1 MYGYS
6 SGKQKKTK
14 KENKIKTLIK
24 VQSPNEFQTKTI
36 FLHSTFYTEIYLM
49 FFLKQWK

>member
-1 MYGYS
+1 MVTVLEN
-6 SGKQKKTK
+6 KQTK

-36 FLHSTFYTEIYLM
+36 FSHSTFYTEIYLT